1 MSELSYLEKLMDG
14 VEVEWLPLSKVFNLR
29 NGYTPS
35 KTKKEFWAN
44 GDIPWFRMDDIR
56 ENGRI
61 LGNSLQKISSCAVKG
76 GKLFPENSILISTS
90 ATIGEHALITVPHL
104 ANQRF
109 TCLALKESYADC
121 FDIKFLFY
129 YCFSLAEWC
138 RKNTTMSSFASV
150 DMDGFKKFLIPR
162 PCPDNPEK
170 SLAIQSEIVRILD
183 KLTALTAE
191 LTAELNM
198 RKKQYN
204 YYRDQLLSFDE
215 SSVEWK
221 TLLEACDYVDYRGKT
236 PKKTQSG
243 IFLVTAKNIRMGYID
258 YHASQ
263 EFISEEDY
271 AIVMRRGLP
280 KKGDVLITTEAP
292 CGFVA
297 QVNRENIALAQ
308 RVIKYRSKNTQL
320 SNSFLKHYL
329 LGSQFQ
335 DKLMQA
341 ATGSTVKGIKGSRLH
356 QLKIPIPSK
365 VEQDRIVAILDKFD
379 TLTNSI
385 TEGLPREIELRQKQY
400 EYYRDLLFSFPKP
413 ETVSN

>member
-1 MSELSYLEKLMDG
+1 MSEMSYLEKLLDG
-14 VEVEWLPLSKVFNLR
+14 VEVEW
-29 NGYTPS
+29 
-35 KTKKEFWAN
+35 KT
-44 GDIPWFRMDDIR
+44 
-56 ENGRI
+56 
-61 LGNSLQKISSCAVKG
+61 LGQTCKIET
-76 GKLFPENSILISTS
+76 GKLNANAAVDDGEYMFFTTAKETSKIDKFRWDTEALLIAGNANVGEVKHYIGKFEAYQRTYVLTNFDENVSVRFLYFVLSHSLKKYLEERTNSAAMTYIVLSTLENFP
-90 ATIGEHALITVPHL
+90 
-104 ANQRF
+104 
-109 TCLALKESYADC
+109 
-121 FDIKFLFY
+121 
-129 YCFSLAEWC
+129 
-138 RKNTTMSSFASV
+138 
-150 DMDGFKKFLIPR
+150 IPI
-162 PCPDNPEK
+162 PSPDNPEK

-183 KLTALTAE
+183 KFTALTAE

-400 EYYRDLLFSFPKP
+400 EYYRDLLFSFPTP

>member
-1 MSELSYLEKLMDG
+1 MMLFRHEQNVKYLAYFFQSEIFQTQKMKYITGAKVRRVSSGD
-14 VEVEWLPLSKVFNLR
+14 LSKI
-29 NGYTPS
+29 
-35 KTKKEFWAN
+35 K
-44 GDIPWFRMDDIR
+44 IP
-56 ENGRI
+56 
-61 LGNSLQKISSCAVKG
+61 
-76 GKLFPENSILISTS
+76 
-90 ATIGEHALITVPHL
+90 
-104 ANQRF
+104 
-109 TCLALKESYADC
+109 
-121 FDIKFLFY
+121 
-129 YCFSLAEWC
+129 
-138 RKNTTMSSFASV
+138 
-150 DMDGFKKFLIPR
+150 IP
-162 PCPDNPEK
+162 CSNNPEK

-183 KLTALTAE
+183 KFTALTAE

>member
-1 MSELSYLEKLMDG
+1 MSELSYLEKLLDG
-14 VEVEWLPLSKVFNLR
+14 VEVEWKSLGDVVNFQRGRRLVKSQLETRGKYAVYQNSMTPL
-29 NGYTPS
+29 GYYHEYNVAAQS
-35 KTKKEFWAN
+35 SFIICAGAAGEIGYSENEFWAA
-44 GDIPWFRMDDIR
+44 DDVHFAITPEYINDR
-56 ENGRI
+56 FLFHFLLTQKN
-61 LGNSLQKISSCAVKG
+61 KISGQV
-76 GKLFPENSILISTS
+76 
-90 ATIGEHALITVPHL
+90 
-104 ANQRF
+104 R
-109 TCLALKESYADC
+109 
-121 FDIKFLFY
+121 
-129 YCFSLAEWC
+129 
-138 RKNTTMSSFASV
+138 RAS
-150 DMDGFKKFLIPR
+150 IPR
-162 PCPDNPEK
+162 LSKSVIEKLEFPIPCPDNPEK

-183 KLTALTAE
+183 KFTALTAE

>member
-183 KLTALTAE
+183 KFSELTAE

-308 RVIKYRSKNTQL
+308 RVIKYRSKN
-320 SNSFLKHYL
+320 
-329 LGSQFQ
+329 
-335 DKLMQA
+335 
-341 ATGSTVKGIKGSRLH
+341 R
-356 QLKIPIPSK
+356 
-365 VEQDRIVAILDKFD
+365 
-379 TLTNSI
+379 
-385 TEGLPREIELRQKQY
+385 
-400 EYYRDLLFSFPKP
+400 
-413 ETVSN
+413 

>member
-1 MSELSYLEKLMDG
+1 MSEMSYLEKLLDG
-14 VEVEWLPLSKVFNLR
+14 VEVEW
-29 NGYTPS
+29 
-35 KTKKEFWAN
+35 KT
-44 GDIPWFRMDDIR
+44 
-56 ENGRI
+56 
-61 LGNSLQKISSCAVKG
+61 LGQTCKIET
-76 GKLFPENSILISTS
+76 GKLNANAAVDDGEYMFFTTAKETSKIDKFRWDTEALLIAGNANVGEVKHYIGKFEAYQRTYVLTNFDENVSVRFLYFVLSHSLKKYLEERTNSAAMTYIVLSTLENFP
-90 ATIGEHALITVPHL
+90 
-104 ANQRF
+104 
-109 TCLALKESYADC
+109 
-121 FDIKFLFY
+121 
-129 YCFSLAEWC
+129 
-138 RKNTTMSSFASV
+138 
-150 DMDGFKKFLIPR
+150 IPI

-183 KLTALTAE
+183 KFTALTAE

-400 EYYRDLLFSFPKP
+400 EYYRDLLFSFPTP